1 MRAIDFNRREAWR
14 SAMPLA
20 LFSLAA
26 SAALIVAIAFAV
38 SIGEIE
44 VPVSD
49 VLRAIANRI
58 FDADYPV
65 KPLHEGIIWDYRLS
79 RALVAACCGAAL
91 AVSGVILQA
100 LLRNALADPYVL
112 GISAG
117 ASTGAVLIVIAGF
130 GGGLISLPVGAF
142 LGAVI
147 AFAIVALLATGAGI
161 PVRGAISLIEQ
172 RRLADIAPTIRVLLG
187 LPAVEGEGAGQPL
200 GPILQAPFD
209 QGPTASLQ

>member
-147 AFAIVALLATGAGI
+147 AFAIVALLATGAGGGTERI
-161 PVRGAISLIEQ
+161 ILAGVAISQLFNALTSYIVTSSANAEQ
-172 RRLADIAPTIRVLLG
+172 ARGIMFWLLG
-187 LPAVEGEGAGQPL
+187 NL
-200 GPILQAPFD
+200 G
-209 QGPTASLQ
+209 GVR